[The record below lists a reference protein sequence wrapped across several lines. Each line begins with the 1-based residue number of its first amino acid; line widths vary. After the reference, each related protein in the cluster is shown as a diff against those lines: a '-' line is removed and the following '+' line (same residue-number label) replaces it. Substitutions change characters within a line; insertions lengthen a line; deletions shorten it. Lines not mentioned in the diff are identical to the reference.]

1 VTREGVGAAT
11 ARAGGPSL
19 RTSLAARIGAG
30 GWSAVPPLAVLAVV
44 WIVFQIANPSFLSS
58 ANLVNLAMQSAA
70 TGLIAL
76 GVVFVLIVGQIDLS
90 VGAVASLSGGI
101 VGVLFVGSGWPAVA
115 AIAAALVVA
124 AAIGAL
130 YGVVVIRFR
139 APGFVVTLAGL
150 LAVLGAQSWVLRG
163 SGSIGLPVDSWLVT
177 FAQQTYLPDAVAFAL
192 AVAGGVTWTASRIVT
207 RARRRNAGLPY
218 GRLWTI
224 LLAGALLLAA
234 LVGGAWYLGLG
245 RGVGGV
251 FVVFLGAVV
260 VADIVLRRTRWG
272 RALHAVGGGEEA
284 ARRVGIRTGAVMIS
298 AFIVCTTLAA
308 VGGIFASARLAAA
321 VQGGATDD
329 VYLTAIAAAVIGGT
343 SLYGGR
349 GSAWSALLGIVI
361 ITSLGS
367 GFTLLALDSSTR
379 LLITGAV
386 LLAAVIV
393 DSLARARRR

>member
-1 VTREGVGAAT
+1 MTREPI
-11 ARAGGPSL
+11 GPAPSA
-19 RTSLAARIGAG
+19 SLAARIGTG
-30 GWSAVPPLAVLAVV
+30 GWSALAPLGVLVV
-44 WIVFQIANPSFLSS
+44 IWAVFQIANPSFLSS

-90 VGAVASLSGGI
+90 VGAVASLAGAI
-101 VGVLFVGSGWPAVA
+101 VGALFVGAGWDALPAILVA
-115 AIAAALVVA
+115 LAVSAG
-124 AAIGAL
+124 IGAL
-130 YGVVVIRFR
+130 YGLVVTRFR

-163 SGSIGLPVDSWLVT
+163 SGSVGLPVDSWLVT
-177 FAQQTYLPDAVAFAL
+177 FAQQTFLPDPVAFAL
-192 AVAGGVTWTASRIVT
+192 AALGGLAWTAARIVQ
-207 RARRRNAGLPY
+207 RARRRRAGLPY

-224 LLAGALLLAA
+224 LVGGGLLLAGLLGA
-234 LVGGAWYLGLG
+234 AWYLGLG
-245 RGVGGV
+245 RGIGAV

-272 RALHAVGGGEEA
+272 RSLRAVGGGEEA
-284 ARRVGIRTGAVMIS
+284 ARRVGIRTGGVMVS
-298 AFIVCTTLAA
+298 AFIVCSVLAA
-308 VGGIFASARLAAA
+308 VGGVLASARLAAS

-343 SLYGGR
+343 SLFGGR

-367 GFTLLALDSSTR
+367 GFTLLALDSSSR

-393 DSLARARRR
+393 DSIGRARRR

>member
-1 VTREGVGAAT
+1 MTRDPVGPNPPA
-11 ARAGGPSL
+11 
-19 RTSLAARIGAG
+19 SLAARLGAARLG
-30 GWSAVPPLAVLAVV
+30 ANGWSALPPLAVLAVV

-90 VGAVASLSGGI
+90 VGAVASLAGAI
-101 VGVLFVGSGWPAVA
+101 VGILFVGSGWDAIPAILVALAVA
-115 AIAAALVVA
+115 AG
-124 AAIGAL
+124 IGAF
-130 YGVVVIRFR
+130 YGFIVIRFR

-150 LAVLGAQSWVLRG
+150 LAVLGAQAWVLRG

-177 FAQQTYLPDAVAFAL
+177 FAQQAYLPDVVAFGLAAL
-192 AVAGGVTWTASRIVT
+192 GGLGWMAARIVA
-207 RARRRNAGLPY
+207 RARRRRAGLAY

-224 LLAGALLLAA
+224 LLGGGLLLAA
-234 LVGGAWYLGLG
+234 LLGGVWYLGLG
-245 RGVGGV
+245 RGVGAV
-251 FVVFLGAVV
+251 FVVFLGGVV
-260 VADIVLRRTRWG
+260 IADVVLRRTRWG
-272 RALHAVGGGEEA
+272 RSLRAVGGGEEA
-284 ARRVGIRTGAVMIS
+284 ARRVGIRTGGVMIS
-298 AFIVCTTLAA
+298 AFIVCSVLAA
-308 VGGIFASARLAAA
+308 VGGLLASARLAAA

-343 SLYGGR
+343 SLFGGR

-361 ITSLGS
+361 IQSLGS
-367 GFTLLALDSSTR
+367 GFTLLALDSSSR

-393 DSLARARRR
+393 DSLARTRRR

>member
-1 VTREGVGAAT
+1 MSRETVV
-11 ARAGGPSL
+11 PL
-19 RTSLAARIGAG
+19 RTSLAARLGVS
-30 GWSAVPPLAVLAVV
+30 GWSALPPLGVLVVV

-58 ANLVNLAMQSAA
+58 ANLVNIAMQSAA

-76 GVVFVLIVGQIDLS
+76 GVVFVLIAGQIDLS
-90 VGAVASLSGGI
+90 VGAVASLAGAIIGI
-101 VGVLFVGSGWPAVA
+101 LFAQSGWPAVA
-115 AIAAALVVA
+115 AILVALLVA
-124 AAIGAL
+124 AGIGAL
-130 YGVVVIRFR
+130 YGFVVIRFR

-150 LAVLGAQSWVLRG
+150 LGVLGAQSWVLRG

-177 FAQQTYLPDAVAFAL
+177 FAQQAYLPDPVAYVLAAL
-192 AVAGGVTWTASRIVT
+192 GGLGWTAARVVT
-207 RARRRNAGLPY
+207 RLRRIRAGLPY

-224 LLAGALLLAA
+224 LLGGGLLLAA
-234 LVGGAWYLGLG
+234 LLGGVWYLGLG
-245 RGVGGV
+245 RGVGAV
-251 FVVFLGAVV
+251 FVVFVGAVV
-260 VADIVLRRTRWG
+260 VADTVLRRTRWG
-272 RALHAVGGGEEA
+272 RALHAVGGGEVA
-284 ARRVGIRTGAVMIS
+284 ARRVGIRTGGVMIS
-298 AFIVCTTLAA
+298 AFIVCSVLAA
-308 VGGIFASARLAAA
+308 VGGILGTARLAAA

-343 SLYGGR
+343 SLFGGR

>member
-1 VTREGVGAAT
+1 MTREPIGPTGPGVWIAT
-11 ARAGGPSL
+11 RL
-19 RTSLAARIGAG
+19 GAG
-30 GWSAVPPLAVLAVV
+30 GWSAVPSLAVLAVV

-90 VGAVASLSGGI
+90 VGAVASLAGAI
-101 VGVLFVGSGWPAVA
+101 VGILFVESGWPAAA
-115 AIAAALVVA
+115 AILAALAVSA
-124 AAIGAL
+124 GIGAL
-130 YGVVVIRFR
+130 YGLVVVRFR

-150 LAVLGAQSWVLRG
+150 LAVLGAQAWVLRG
-163 SGSIGLPVDSWLVT
+163 SGSVGLPVDSWLVT
-177 FAQQTYLPDAVAFAL
+177 FAQQSYLPEPVAFAL
-192 AVAGGVTWTASRIVT
+192 AAVGGLGWTASRVIT
-207 RARRRNAGLPY
+207 RARRRRAGLPA

-224 LLAGALLLAA
+224 LLAGGLLLAA
-234 LVGGAWYLGLG
+234 LLFAAWYLGLG
-245 RGVGGV
+245 RGVGAV

-260 VADIVLRRTRWG
+260 VADVVLRRTRWG
-272 RALHAVGGGEEA
+272 RSLHAVGGGEEA
-284 ARRVGIRTGAVMIS
+284 ARRVGIRTNGVMIS
-298 AFIVCTTLAA
+298 AFIVCSVLAA
-308 VGGIFASARLAAA
+308 VGGVLASARLAAA

-343 SLYGGR
+343 SLFGGR

-393 DSLARARRR
+393 DSLARTRAGRR

>member
-1 VTREGVGAAT
+1 MSREAAT
-11 ARAGGPSL
+11 PSL
-19 RTSLAARIGAG
+19 RSALAARLGAG
-30 GWSAVPPLAVLAVV
+30 GWSALPPLGVLAVV

-90 VGAVASLSGGI
+90 VGAVASLAGAI
-101 VGVLFVGSGWPAVA
+101 VGILFVGSGWPALA
-115 AIAAALVVA
+115 AILMALVVA
-124 AAIGAL
+124 GGIGAL
-130 YGVVVIRFR
+130 YGLVVIRFR

-163 SGSIGLPVDSWLVT
+163 SGSIGLPVESWLVT
-177 FAQQTYLPDAVAFAL
+177 FAQQSYLPDAVAFGL
-192 AVAGGVTWTASRIVT
+192 AAAGGLAWTASRIVT
-207 RARRRNAGLPY
+207 RARRRRAGLPY

-224 LLAGALLLAA
+224 VLAGALLLAA
-234 LVGGAWYLGLG
+234 LIGGVWYLGLG
-245 RGVGGV
+245 RGVGAV
-251 FVVFLGAVV
+251 FVVLLGAVV

-272 RALHAVGGGEEA
+272 RSLHAVGGGEEA
-284 ARRVGIRTGAVMIS
+284 ARRVGIRTGGVMIS
-298 AFIVCTTLAA
+298 AFIVCSVLAA
-308 VGGIFASARLAAA
+308 VGGILGTARLAAA

-343 SLYGGR
+343 SLFGGR

>member
-1 VTREGVGAAT
+1 VAT
-11 ARAGGPSL
+11 VRS
-19 RTSLAARIGAG
+19 SLAARLGAG
-30 GWSAVPPLAVLAVV
+30 GWSALPPLGVLAVV

-90 VGAVASLSGGI
+90 VGAVASLAGAI
-101 VGVLFVGSGWPAVA
+101 VGILFVNTGWPA
-115 AIAAALVVA
+115 IAAVGVALVVA
-124 AAIGAL
+124 AGIGAL
-130 YGVVVIRFR
+130 YGLVVIRFR

-150 LAVLGAQSWVLRG
+150 LAVLGAQSAVLRG
-163 SGSIGLPVDSWLVT
+163 SGSIGLPVDSWLVM
-177 FAQQTYLPDAVAFAL
+177 FAQQTYLPDLVAYAVAAL
-192 AVAGGVTWTASRIVT
+192 GGLGWIAARVVT
-207 RARRRNAGLPY
+207 RARRIRAGLPY

-224 LLAGALLLAA
+224 LVGGGVLLAA
-234 LVGGAWYLGLG
+234 LLAGVWYLGLG
-245 RGVGGV
+245 RGVGAV
-251 FVVFLGAVV
+251 FVVLVGAVV
-260 VADIVLRRTRWG
+260 VADTVLRRTRWG

-284 ARRVGIRTGAVMIS
+284 ARRVGIRTGGVMIS
-298 AFIVCTTLAA
+298 AFIVCSVLAA
-308 VGGIFASARLAAA
+308 VGGILGTARLAAA

-343 SLYGGR
+343 SLFGGR

>member
-1 VTREGVGAAT
+1 MTREALA
-11 ARAGGPSL
+11 PM
-19 RTSLAARIGAG
+19 RTSLAARLGAG
-30 GWSAVPPLAVLAVV
+30 GWSAGPPLALLVVV
-44 WIVFQIANPSFLSS
+44 WLVFQIANPSFLSS

-90 VGAVASLSGGI
+90 VGAVASLAAAI
-101 VGVLFVGSGWPAVA
+101 VGVLFVQAGWPAIV
-115 AIAAALVVA
+115 AIAVALLVSA
-124 AAIGAL
+124 GIGAF
-130 YGVVVIRFR
+130 YGIVVIRFR

-163 SGSIGLPVDSWLVT
+163 SGSIGLPVESWLVV
-177 FAQQTYLPDAVAFAL
+177 FAQQTYLPSPVAFVIA
-192 AVAGGVTWTASRIVT
+192 AASGIAWTALRVVT
-207 RARRRNAGLPY
+207 RARRRAAGLTY

-224 LLAGALLLAA
+224 LLGGGLLTAGLLCG
-234 LVGGAWYLGLG
+234 VWYLGLG
-245 RGVGGV
+245 RGVAAV
-251 FVVFLGAVV
+251 FVVLLGCVV
-260 VADIVLRRTRWG
+260 VADVVLRRTRWG
-272 RALHAVGGGEEA
+272 RSLHAVGGGEEA
-284 ARRVGIRTGAVMIS
+284 ARRVGIRTGGVMIS
-298 AFIVCTTLAA
+298 AFIVGSVLAA
-308 VGGIFASARLAAA
+308 VGGILASARLAAA

-343 SLYGGR
+343 SLFGGR

>member
-1 VTREGVGAAT
+1 MTREAVGPP
-11 ARAGGPSL
+11 GI
-19 RTSLAARIGAG
+19 RTSLASRLGAS
-30 GWSAVPPLAVLAVV
+30 GWSAFPPLAVLAAV

-90 VGAVASLSGGI
+90 VGAVASLAGAI
-101 VGVLFVGSGWPAVA
+101 VGILFVGSGWPALA
-115 AIAAALVVA
+115 AIIAALVVA
-124 AAIGAL
+124 AGIGAL
-130 YGVVVIRFR
+130 YGLVVIRFR

-150 LAVLGAQSWVLRG
+150 LAVLGAQAWVLRG
-163 SGSIGLPVDSWLVT
+163 SGSIGLPVDSWLVA
-177 FAQQTYLPDAVAFAL
+177 FAQQAYLPDPVAYAL
-192 AVAGGVTWTASRIVT
+192 AALGGVGWTASRVIT
-207 RARRRNAGLPY
+207 RARRRHAGLPY

-224 LLAGALLLAA
+224 LLAGGLLLVALL
-234 LVGGAWYLGLG
+234 GGAWYLGLG
-245 RGVGGV
+245 RGVGAV
-251 FVVFLGAVV
+251 FAVFLAAVV
-260 VADIVLRRTRWG
+260 VADLVLRKTRWG
-272 RALHAVGGGEEA
+272 RSLHAVGGGEEA
-284 ARRVGIRTGAVMIS
+284 ARRVGIRTGGVMIS

-308 VGGIFASARLAAA
+308 VGGVFATARLAAA

-329 VYLTAIAAAVIGGT
+329 VFLTAIAAAVIGGT
-343 SLYGGR
+343 SLFGGR

-367 GFTLLALDSSTR
+367 GFTLLALDSSSR

-393 DSLARARRR
+393 DSVARARRR

>member
-1 VTREGVGAAT
+1 MSREPL
-11 ARAGGPSL
+11 GPSP
-19 RTSLAARIGAG
+19 SLAARLGAN
-30 GWSAVPPLAVLAVV
+30 GWSALPPLGVLAVI

-90 VGAVASLSGGI
+90 VGAVASLAGAI
-101 VGVLFVGSGWPAVA
+101 VGSLFVGAGWDALA
-115 AIAAALVVA
+115 AILVALAVSA
-124 AAIGAL
+124 GIGAL
-130 YGVVVIRFR
+130 YGVVVTRFR

-177 FAQQTYLPDAVAFAL
+177 FAQQTYLPDAVALAL
-192 AVAGGVTWTASRIVT
+192 AGLAGLGWTAARVVR
-207 RARRRNAGLPY
+207 RARRQRAGLAS
-218 GRLWTI
+218 GRLATI
-224 LLAGALLLAA
+224 LVGGALLTAA
-234 LVGGAWYLGLG
+234 LLGAAWYLGLG
-245 RGVGGV
+245 RGVGAV
-251 FVVFLGAVV
+251 FVVFVGAVA
-260 VADIVLRRTRWG
+260 VADVVLRRTRWG
-272 RALHAVGGGEEA
+272 RSLRAVGGGEEA
-284 ARRVGIRTGAVMIS
+284 ARRVGIRTDGVLIS
-298 AFIVCTTLAA
+298 AFIVGTTLAA
-308 VGGIFASARLAAA
+308 VGGVLTSARLAAS

-343 SLYGGR
+343 SLFGGR

-367 GFTLLALDSSTR
+367 GFTLLALDSSSR

-393 DSLARARRR
+393 DSLGRTRRR

>member
-1 VTREGVGAAT
+1 MSREPI
-11 ARAGGPSL
+11 GPAPSA
-19 RTSLAARIGAG
+19 SLAARIGAN
-30 GWSAVPPLAVLAVV
+30 GWSALAPLGVLVV
-44 WIVFQIANPSFLSS
+44 IWIVFQIANPSFLSS

-90 VGAVASLSGGI
+90 VGAVASLAGAI
-101 VGVLFVGSGWPAVA
+101 VGSLFVGAGWDALPAILVALAVSG
-115 AIAAALVVA
+115 AL
-124 AAIGAL
+124 GAL
-130 YGVVVIRFR
+130 YGFVVTRFR

-163 SGSIGLPVDSWLVT
+163 SGSIGLPVNSWLVT
-177 FAQQTYLPDAVAFAL
+177 FAQQTFLPAPVAFGLAAL
-192 AVAGGVTWTASRIVT
+192 GGLAWMAARLVQ
-207 RARRRNAGLPY
+207 RARRRAAGLPY
-218 GRLWTI
+218 GPLWTI
-224 LLAGALLLAA
+224 LVGGGLLL
-234 LVGGAWYLGLG
+234 VGLLGTAWYLGLG
-245 RGVGGV
+245 RGVAAV

-272 RALHAVGGGEEA
+272 RSLRAVGGGEEA
-284 ARRVGIRTGAVMIS
+284 ARRVGIRTGGVMIS
-298 AFIVCTTLAA
+298 AFIVCSTLAA
-308 VGGIFASARLAAA
+308 VGGVLASARLAAS

-343 SLYGGR
+343 SLFGGR
-349 GSAWSALLGIVI
+349 GSAWSALIGIVI

-367 GFTLLALDSSTR
+367 GFTLLALDSSSR

-393 DSLARARRR
+393 DSIGRSRRR

>member
-1 VTREGVGAAT
+1 MTREAVAPT
-11 ARAGGPSL
+11 L
-19 RTSLAARIGAG
+19 RSALAARLGAG
-30 GWSAVPPLAVLAVV
+30 GWSALPPLGVLAVV

-58 ANLVNLAMQSAA
+58 ANLVNLAMQSAG

-90 VGAVASLSGGI
+90 VGAVASLAGAI
-101 VGVLFVGSGWPAVA
+101 VGILFVGSGWPAFA
-115 AIAAALVVA
+115 AIIVALVVA
-124 AAIGAL
+124 AGIGAL
-130 YGVVVIRFR
+130 YGLVVIRFR

-177 FAQQTYLPDAVAFAL
+177 FAQQGYLPDAVAFAL
-192 AVAGGVTWTASRIVT
+192 AAAGGLAWIATRIIT
-207 RARRRNAGLPY
+207 RARRRIAGLPY

-224 LLAGALLLAA
+224 LLGGGLLLAA
-234 LVGGAWYLGLG
+234 LLGGVWYLGLG
-245 RGVGGV
+245 RGVGAV
-251 FVVFLGAVV
+251 FVVLLGAVV
-260 VADIVLRRTRWG
+260 IADIVLRRTRWG
-272 RALHAVGGGEEA
+272 RSLHAVGGGEEA
-284 ARRVGIRTGAVMIS
+284 ARRVGIRTGGVMIS
-298 AFIVCTTLAA
+298 AFIVCSVLAA
-308 VGGIFASARLAAA
+308 VGGILGTARLAAA

-329 VYLTAIAAAVIGGT
+329 IYLTAIAAAVIGGT
-343 SLYGGR
+343 SLFGGR

-393 DSLARARRR
+393 DSLARARARGR

>member
-1 VTREGVGAAT
+1 MTREPL
-11 ARAGGPSL
+11 GPSP
-19 RTSLAARIGAG
+19 SFAARLGAN
-30 GWSAVPPLAVLAVV
+30 GWSALPPLGVLAVI
-44 WIVFQIANPSFLSS
+44 WIVFQVANPSFLSS

-90 VGAVASLSGGI
+90 VGAVASLAGAI
-101 VGVLFVGSGWPAVA
+101 VGSLFVGAGWDALA
-115 AIAAALVVA
+115 AIAVALAVSA
-124 AAIGAL
+124 GIGAL
-130 YGVVVIRFR
+130 YGLVVTRFR

-177 FAQQTYLPDAVAFAL
+177 FAQQTFLPDALAL
-192 AVAGGVTWTASRIVT
+192 ALAALGGLGWTVARVVR
-207 RARRRNAGLPY
+207 RARRQRAGLPS
-218 GRLWTI
+218 GRLATI
-224 LLAGALLLAA
+224 LVGGALLTAG
-234 LVGGAWYLGLG
+234 LVGVAWYLGLG
-245 RGVGGV
+245 RGVGAV
-251 FVVFLGAVV
+251 FVVFVGAVV
-260 VADIVLRRTRWG
+260 VADVVLRRTRWG
-272 RALHAVGGGEEA
+272 RSLRAVGGGEEA
-284 ARRVGIRTGAVMIS
+284 ARRVGIRTDGVLIS
-298 AFIVCTTLAA
+298 AFIVGTTLAA
-308 VGGIFASARLAAA
+308 VGGVLTSARLAAS

-343 SLYGGR
+343 SLFGGR

-367 GFTLLALDSSTR
+367 GFTLLALDSSSR

-393 DSLARARRR
+393 DSIGRTRRR

>member
-1 VTREGVGAAT
+1 MTRET
-11 ARAGGPSL
+11 AGPPAM
-19 RTSLAARIGAG
+19 RTSLAARLGAG
-30 GWSAVPPLAVLAVV
+30 GWSAGPPLAVLIVV
-44 WIVFQIANPSFLSS
+44 WVVFQIANPSFLSS

-90 VGAVASLSGGI
+90 VGAVASLSGAI
-101 VGVLFVGSGWPAVA
+101 VGVLFVESGWPAVLA
-115 AIAAALVVA
+115 IIAALAVSA
-124 AAIGAL
+124 GIGAL
-130 YGVVVIRFR
+130 YGLVVIRFH

-163 SGSIGLPVDSWLVT
+163 SGSIGLPVDSWLVSL
-177 FAQQTYLPDAVAFAL
+177 AQQAYLPDAVAFAL
-192 AVAGGVTWTASRIVT
+192 AATGGLAWTAARVVT
-207 RARRRNAGLPY
+207 RARRRAAGLPF

-224 LLAGALLLAA
+224 LLAGGLLVAALL
-234 LVGGAWYLGLG
+234 GAVWYLGLG
-245 RGVGGV
+245 RGVGAV
-251 FVVFLGAVV
+251 FVIFLAAVV
-260 VADIVLRRTRWG
+260 AADIVLRRTRWG
-272 RALHAVGGGEEA
+272 RSLHAVGGGEEA

-298 AFIVCTTLAA
+298 AFIVCSVLAA
-308 VGGIFASARLAAA
+308 VGGVLASARLAAA

-343 SLYGGR
+343 SLFGGR

-361 ITSLGS
+361 ISSLGS

-393 DSLARARRR
+393 DSVSRARRR